1 MTHRDALIFIHYCPR
16 GAKQFYIEQLGE
28 PVFNSLVAMGF
39 LTTNL
44 GAYYWTTRLFNDYY
58 KELTC

>member
-1 MTHRDALIFIHYCPR
+1 MTHREALAFIYYCPR

-28 PVFNSLVAMGF
+28 SVFYCLVAMGF
-39 LTTNL
+39 LTSNL

-58 KELTC
+58 KELV